1 MRNVFMTLAASA
13 LLIGAASMARAAD
26 AIDEVPAAPESQDVV
41 DSTTPGWEGAYIGGK
56 LTEQRATVKDGKN
69 YNANGLGGGLYG
81 GYNLQSDKIVYG
93 AEADLN
99 YSGVDSETR
108 GVTTK
113 QKLNGSLRG
122 RIGYDLDPVLV
133 YGTAGITASGLKA
146 EDKTSSD
153 SNTLVGLAVGAG
165 VEGKVTDS
173 IIARGEYRFT
183 EYQSQTFKLDSGARD
198 RGLKEHS
205 LSLGLGVRF

>member
-1 MRNVFMTLAASA
+1 MRNVFKTLAASA
-13 LLIGAASMARAAD
+13 LLASVAAFAHAAD

-41 DSTTPGWEGAYIGGK
+41 DIQGGWDGAYVGGK
-56 LTEQRATVKDGKN
+56 LTQQWGTVKDGKN

-81 GYNLQSDKIVYG
+81 GYNLQNGKIVYG
-93 AEADLN
+93 PEADIN
-99 YSGVDSETR
+99 YSGIDSTSR
-108 GVTTK
+108 DVTTK

-133 YGTAGITASGLKA
+133 YGTGGIAATNLKA

-153 SNTLVGLAVGAG
+153 SNTLVGVTLGAG
-165 VEGKVTDS
+165 VEGKITDT

-183 EYQSQTFKLDSGARD
+183 DYQTQTFNLDSGARD
-198 RGLKEHS
+198 RELKEHS
-205 LSLGLGVRF
+205 LNLGLGVRF